1 MNKNII
7 NSDILELNK
16 LFFEEFIDILG
27 NYENNEV
34 IMIWLSGWSSVT
46 SFYNYLSENYL
57 KISENIRNKIKY
69 CFVDE
74 RIVPLDHKNS
84 NYKQLKDDFLGDL
97 VKKDLLK
104 EESILNIWAQA
115 PKSLGSVAKNYF
127 EKVKKIN
134 IWLFGVWPD
143 GHTCSLFPNHS
154 LLDSKLYWYLEINDS
169 PKPPSDRITIS
180 PNMLK
185 DIKNSFVFFIWEWK
199 KEAYLWFLDKNKDFR
214 QTPTKLI
221 LDCKNSFIITDI
233 SLI

>member
-7 NSDILELNK
+7 NCDLVVLNK
-16 LFFEEFIDILG
+16 LFFEEFINILKS
-27 NYENNEV
+27 YENNKI

-57 KISENIRNKIKY
+57 KIPESLRNKIKY

-74 RIVPLDHKNS
+74 RLVPLDHKDS
-84 NYKQLKDDFLGDL
+84 NYKQLKDAFLDDL
-97 VKKDLLK
+97 IKKGLLK
-104 EESILNIWAQA
+104 EENILNIWTQA
-115 PKSLGSVAKNYF
+115 LNCPGSVAEDYFNIVKN
-127 EKVKKIN
+127 ID

-143 GHTCSLFPNHS
+143 GHTCSLFPNHD
-154 LLDSKLYWYLEINDS
+154 LLGSKLYWYLEINDS

-185 DIKNSFVFFIWEWK
+185 SIENSFVFFIWEWK

-221 LDCKNSFIITDI
+221 LDCKNSFVISNIIK
-233 SLI
+233 